1 MLDRKIALFILL
13 ISIIVIGLMPKRK
26 RVSDKCKG
34 KNQEFEEFK
43 SLTNLNTVVKK
54 SVENA
59 ADPRHKVMDAAV
71 IAPVSSAPII
81 AKKPNSKI
89 DTIESHLA
97 DKLPCSKSCCGAQWP
112 VPHMQGIY
120 DASAPACTKNLVPSD
135 MSCGNGDDGTGCV
148 CMNSKTSSFIGSRG
162 GNA

>member
-1 MLDRKIALFILL
+1 MPERKVILL
-13 ISIIVIGLMPKRK
+13 ILLLSVIIIGFFPKRK
-26 RVSDKCKG
+26 QTQSKCG
-34 KNQEFEEFK
+34 KKDSVLELFTSSN
-43 SLTNLNTVVKK
+43 NTSAKEPVD
-54 SVENA
+54 NA
-59 ADPRHKVMDAAV
+59 ADPMHKVIEAAV
-71 IAPVSSAPII
+71 IAPVSSAPIT
-81 AKKPNSKI
+81 AKKPDPNV

-120 DASAPACTKNLVPSD
+120 DASAPACTKDLVPSD

-148 CMNSKTSSFIGSRG
+148 CMNSGTSDFIGSRG